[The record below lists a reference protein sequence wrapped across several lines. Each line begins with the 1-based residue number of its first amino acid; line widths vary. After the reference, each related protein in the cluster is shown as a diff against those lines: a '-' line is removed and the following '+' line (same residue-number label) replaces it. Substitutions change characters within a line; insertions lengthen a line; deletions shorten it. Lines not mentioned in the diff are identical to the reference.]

1 MDDHGIALLDPEG
14 RVTSW
19 NAAAERIT
27 GWPADEVAGRPFGA
41 FVPPAGGDDRRVR
54 KDGGPFRAN
63 VVITPSFDEQ
73 HRLRGFE
80 AVLTE
85 HHDPAGDRLRLL
97 VQSVQD
103 YAIFVLDPGGY
114 IASWNA
120 GAERIKGWSAE
131 EIIGRHF
138 SVFYPPEDVAAG
150 KPERELEVAVE
161 QGRLEDEGWRVRKDG
176 TRFWANVVITALFD
190 EQGRLQGFGKVTRD
204 RTERRDAE
212 QALRE
217 SEERFRLL
225 VQNVLDYGI
234 FMLDPGGHISS
245 WNAGAERIK
254 GWSAEEIIG
263 RHFSVF
269 YPPEDVA
276 AGKPAR
282 ELEVAIEHG
291 RLEDEGWRVRK
302 DGTRFWA
309 NVVIT
314 ALFDE
319 QGRLQGFGKVTR
331 DMTERRT
338 AEQALR
344 ERRRLV
350 GHLVDAQEVERRR
363 IAWDVHDES
372 IQSMVAV
379 GMRLQLLASRLP
391 EPHASA
397 VEGLDESVRAAIGRL
412 RDLVSRLR
420 PPELDRHGLVEAVSA
435 YADDATGH
443 WGLAH
448 SVLDELT
455 AEPSPEAAITIYRIC
470 QEALSNV
477 HKHARAT
484 RVDLRLST
492 VDNGTLVRIAD
503 DGVGTIADG
512 AGAGHFGLVEM
523 RERAE
528 AAHGWL
534 SVTGTPGQ
542 GTVVEFWLPKLPD
555 LTGLEQ

>member
-1 MDDHGIALLDPEG
+1 MDDDG
-14 RVTSW
+14 R
-19 NAAAERIT
+19 
-27 GWPADEVAGRPFGA
+27 
-41 FVPPAGGDDRRVR
+41 GD
-54 KDGGPFRAN
+54 
-63 VVITPSFDEQ
+63 
-73 HRLRGFE
+73 
-80 AVLTE
+80 
-85 HHDPAGDRLRLL
+85 DRLRLL
-97 VQSVQD
+97 VRSVQD
-103 YAIFVLDPGGY
+103 YAIFLLDPEGR

-120 GAERIKGWSAE
+120 GAERIKGWPAA
-131 EIIGRHF
+131 EIIGQHF

-150 KPERELEVAVE
+150 KPAWELEVAARE
-161 QGRLEDEGWRVRKDG
+161 GRLEDEGWRVRKDG

-190 EQGRLQGFGKVTRD
+190 DKHRLQGFGKVTRD
-204 RTERRDAE
+204 MTERRAAE
-212 QALRE
+212 EALRE

-225 VQNVLDYGI
+225 VQNVQDYGI
-234 FMLDPGGHISS
+234 FMLDPDGHISS

-254 GWSAEEIIG
+254 GWPAAEIIG
-263 RHFSVF
+263 QHFSVF
-269 YPPEDVA
+269 YPPEDVT
-276 AGKPAR
+276 AGKPAW
-282 ELEVAIEHG
+282 ELEVAAREG

-314 ALFDE
+314 ALFDDKH
-319 QGRLQGFGKVTR
+319 RLQGFGKVTR
-331 DMTERRT
+331 DMTERRN

-397 VEGLDESVRAAIGRL
+397 VTGLDESVQAAIGRL
-412 RDLVSRLR
+412 RGLVSRLR
-420 PPELDRHGLVEAVSA
+420 PPELDRHGLVEAVA
-435 YADDATGH
+435 GYVDDVAGR

-448 SVLDELT
+448 SVSDELT
-455 AEPSPEAAITIYRIC
+455 AEPSPEAAITVYRIC

-492 VDNGTLVRIAD
+492 VDNGTLVRITD
-503 DGVGTIADG
+503 DGVGM
-512 AGAGHFGLVEM
+512 AGDDAAAGHFGMVEM
-523 RERAE
+523 YERAE

-534 SVTGTPGQ
+534 SVTSAPGRGT
-542 GTVVEFWLPKLPD
+542 TVEFWLPMLPD
-555 LTGLEQ
+555 VPGLEP

>member
-1 MDDHGIALLDPEG
+1 MDDDG
-14 RVTSW
+14 RG
-19 NAAAERIT
+19 E
-27 GWPADEVAGRPFGA
+27 
-41 FVPPAGGDDRRVR
+41 DR
-54 KDGGPFRAN
+54 F
-63 VVITPSFDEQ
+63 
-73 HRLRGFE
+73 
-80 AVLTE
+80 
-85 HHDPAGDRLRLL
+85 RLL
-97 VQSVQD
+97 VRSVQD
-103 YAIFVLDPGGY
+103 YAIFLLDPDGR
-114 IASWNA
+114 IESWNA
-120 GAERIKGWSAE
+120 GAERIKGWPAE
-131 EIIGRHF
+131 EIIGQHF

-150 KPERELEVAVE
+150 KPAWELEVAARE
-161 QGRLEDEGWRVRKDG
+161 GRLEDEGWRVRKDG

-190 EQGRLQGFGKVTRD
+190 ERHRLAGFGKVTRD
-204 RTERRDAE
+204 MTERRTAE
-212 QALRE
+212 EALRE

-234 FMLDPGGHISS
+234 FMLDPGGRISS

-254 GWSAEEIIG
+254 GWPAEEIIG
-263 RHFSVF
+263 QHFSVF

-276 AGKPAR
+276 AGKPAW
-282 ELEVAIEHG
+282 ELEVAAREG

-319 QGRLQGFGKVTR
+319 RHRLAGFGKVTR

-397 VEGLDESVRAAIGRL
+397 VTGLDESVQAAIGRL
-412 RDLVSRLR
+412 RGLVSRLR
-420 PPELDRHGLVEAVSA
+420 PPELDRHGLVEAVSG
-435 YADDATGH
+435 YVDDVAGR

-448 SVLDELT
+448 SVRDELT
-455 AEPSPEAAITIYRIC
+455 EEPSPEAAITVYRIC

-484 RVDLRLST
+484 RVDLHLST
-492 VDNGTLVRIAD
+492 VDNGTSVRITD
-503 DGVGTIADG
+503 DGVGM
-512 AGAGHFGLVEM
+512 AGEDAAAGHFGMVEM

-534 SVTGTPGQ
+534 SVTSTPGR
-542 GTVVEFWLPKLPD
+542 GTVVEFWLPALPD
-555 LTGLEQ
+555 VAGLEP